1 MILRKLQKIRLIF
14 KINYWRNKRRYRI
27 KLWNMQ
33 KRSRNCNQRS
43 NETLRINIL
52 TRWELRRKKLLKERL
67 INRRLKTSNLMT
79 WKRIWKRKSLKYMIW
94 RNSCRIMRMWSKNW
108 GRNWSILKDLSLRL
122 LSKMRHRLKIKI

>member
-33 KRSRNCNQRS
+33 KRSRNCNQLS

-79 WKRIWKRKSLKYMIW
+79 WRRIWKRKLLKYMIW
-94 RNSCRIMRMWSKNW
+94 RNSCRTMRMWSKNW

-122 LSKMRHRLKIKI
+122 QSKMRHRLKIKI